1 MSSCAEMPLDSL
13 SQFMAEVRAIAPLA
27 PGEDDNLI
35 ETALGGGTDQHQ
47 AHTRLVES
55 YQPLVIG
62 LAKKYA
68 PRCKHLT
75 LLDLVQEGNLGLLE
89 AIKHHNGRTDGVRFS
104 SWAYVWIRGAMVQAI
119 WRLEQGIRIPPG
131 KAKSLRRFTDALANL
146 STHLG
151 RALSV
156 DDLAQASGMP
166 RQDIIELLALEALQS
181 ASLESLSPAESF
193 SVKSR
198 ASHDAAEPGQDRVLD
213 RVRDLVE
220 QLPDLERAIMKLRY
234 GFDDGISRTHREVA
248 NMLDM
253 SSSRVDE
260 IDGRVRIR
268 IRKALSAPIATAS
281 QVAA

>member
-1 MSSCAEMPLDSL
+1 MSICAEMPLDSL
-13 SQFMAEVRAIAPLA
+13 SQFMAEVRVIAPLA
-27 PGEDDNLI
+27 PGGDDNLI
-35 ETALGGGTDQHQ
+35 GTALGCGTDRQQ
-47 AHTRLVES
+47 AQTRLVES

-89 AIKHHNGRTDGVRFS
+89 AIKHHDGRTDGVGFS

-151 RALSV
+151 RAPSV

-166 RQDIIELLALEALQS
+166 RQDIIELLALKALQIV
-181 ASLESLSPAESF
+181 SLESLSPAESF

-198 ASHDAAEPGQDRVLD
+198 ASHDAVEPGQDRVLD

-253 SSSRVDE
+253 SSSRVAE

-268 IRKALSAPIATAS
+268 LRKALPAPMGVAS
-281 QVAA
+281 QFAA